1 MKQFY
6 LLIPFLLYAAALP
19 GQDHLHLHP
28 EAPQGRMEQGREYIS
43 LENGEIIAELAY
55 DGPFESYYV
64 FDLVLVNQ
72 GTHALSV
79 DPASFYY
86 LHLDQ
91 AGADSSILPP
101 ILAAGPGLILKQY
114 EALLKERQNKGDI
127 HTVFGFVDAGLNAF
141 SAASAFFA
149 SEDPFVLVEGII
161 RTASA
166 AEHHVSAHRGMEDRT
181 DLLRME
187 MEVVKEEIMKKGS
200 IPPGKVLSGFVFFPV
215 FEEPGYLMFTI
226 PVEDRLF
233 QFVYRQD

>member
-6 LLIPFLLYAAALP
+6 FLFSFLLYAAVLT
-19 GQDHLHLHP
+19 GQERLHLHP
-28 EAPQGRMEQGREYIS
+28 EAPQGHMEQGREYIS
-43 LENGEIIAELAY
+43 LENGEIMAELAY

-72 GTHALSV
+72 GTRALSV
-79 DPASFYY
+79 NPASFYY

-91 AGADSSILPP
+91 AGADSSVLPP
-101 ILAAGPGLILKQY
+101 ILATRPGHILKQY
-114 EALLKERQNKGDI
+114 EALLEERQSNSDI
-127 HTVFGFVDAGLNAF
+127 HTVFGFVDAGISAL

-149 SEDPFVLVEGII
+149 SEDPFTLVDGII

-166 AEHHVSAHRGMEDRT
+166 AEHHVSVHREMEDRA

-187 MEVVKEEIMKKGS
+187 MDVVKEEIMKKGS

-215 FEEPGYLMFTI
+215 FEEPGYLMFSI